1 MSLGDSLLEA
11 PFDVSAYQVTPKP
24 VINIGKKQ
32 RSTRKGLGV
41 VLIIVGLVVGF
52 NDGNAVTGVASLLL
66 IFALLY
72 AGSLCLLEVYF
83 GVCPANA
90 LQGKQSM
97 KGYFSAGQE
106 KVNDPLLV
114 RAARKVALKEGWQ
127 ALIPAAILTIPFFWL

>member
-1 MSLGDSLLEA
+1 MGE
-11 PFDVSAYQVTPKP
+11 PFDGSAYQVAPNQP

-41 VLIIVGLVVGF
+41 VLIIAGLVVGF
-52 NDGNAVTGVASLLL
+52 INGRNAASLLL

-72 AGSLCLLEVYF
+72 GGSLCLLEVYF

-97 KGYFSAGQE
+97 HGYFSAGQE
-106 KVNDPLLV
+106 KVEDPLLV
-114 RAARKVALKEGWQ
+114 RAARKVAVKQGWL
-127 ALIPAAILTIPFFWL
+127 AAIPAALLTLPFFWF